1 MKKAFLTLAVLCTV
15 LSAFAQR
22 FNSFSNDPSKTV
34 EEMKMYLATVS
45 KDRQK
50 EANDM
55 LDEFTAFWT
64 TSIDYE
70 NQLAFIQEAN
80 ALVRHKFRPIPQF
93 QSYMHAYMAYVTSEY
108 ATESETWVK
117 MVEYHATHS
126 VTQFQKNMLLYERF
140 FKNNILNQEDNVK
153 WVVDGQAEVMGFD
166 QEPYFDFKRVD
177 LLGHSV
183 KDSLMVMD
191 VTGRYYPAKT
201 KFVAKQGTTYWD
213 RAGLPNNVKAD
224 LKNFDIDMR
233 FPKVQ
238 AENVAFYYPKLFTHP
253 IMGTVIDKAVLPTS
267 EEKATYPRFISNDKT
282 IAINNLYPD
291 VNYVGGFEL
300 RGASIYGTST
310 GDILCNITIMRD
322 KDVIIRASSHSF
334 LIRPTNLLSEDAKV
348 SIYIEEDSI
357 FHPAANFKY
366 NNETKELLISRP
378 KQGVGR
384 SPFFDSYH
392 KLDITVE
399 SIQWNTNE
407 QRIEFKP
414 IVGNTS
420 EQSAFFESQNYYDES
435 VMHEIAGVNTV
446 NPLYTLWQLFASVTY
461 NRLEF
466 NALFV
471 SIPLDGLHRNI

>member
-1 MKKAFLTLAVLCTV
+1 MKKILLTIAVCCTV
-15 LSAFAQR
+15 FTVFAQR
-22 FNSFSNDPSKTV
+22 FNSFSNDPTVTV
-34 EEMKMYLATVS
+34 EEMKSYLSTVS

-55 LDEFTAFWT
+55 LAEFTAFWT

-80 ALVRHKFRPIPQF
+80 ALLRHKFRPIPQF
-93 QSYMHAYMAYVTSEY
+93 QSYMHAYMAFASSEY
-108 ATESETWVK
+108 AAETETWVK

-126 VTQFQKNMLLYERF
+126 VTLFQKNMLLYERF
-140 FKNNILNQEDNVK
+140 FRNNILNQEDNVK

-177 LLGHSV
+177 LIGHST
-183 KDSLMVMD
+183 KDSLTVVD
-191 VTGRYYPAKT
+191 VSGRYYPARI
-201 KFVAKQGTTYWD
+201 KFNATQGTIYWE
-213 RAGLPNNVKAD
+213 RAGLPDNVKAE
-224 LKNFDIDMR
+224 LKSYEIDMR
-233 FPKVQ
+233 FPKVE
-238 AENVAFYYPKLFTHP
+238 AANITFHYPKLFSRP

-282 IAINNLYPD
+282 IAINNLYTD

-300 RGASIYGTST
+300 RGASIYGTSS
-310 GDILCNITIMRD
+310 GDTLANITILRD
-322 KDVIIRASSHSF
+322 KKPIIKAASKSF

-407 QRIEFKP
+407 QRIEFRP

-435 VMHEIAGVNTV
+435 VMHEIAGVNQV
-446 NPLYTLWQLFASVTY
+446 NPLYTLWQLFYSAGY
-461 NRLEF
+461 
-466 NALFV
+466 
-471 SIPLDGLHRNI
+471 